1 MTIDKSAIERH
12 YTRGD
17 LLDRILAALAATGK
31 DIDALVAADLSP
43 VDEFHTRGRDATD
56 ELAVLAGITA
66 DLRVLDVGSGIG
78 GPARRL
84 ASERGCRVTGI
95 DLTVEFVRTATAL
108 SQRVGLADRVS
119 FVAGDALDLP
129 FPDGSLDVAWTQH
142 AAMNIADR
150 PRLYAE
156 MHRVLRPGGRLA
168 LQDVLAGSGGPPH
181 FPVPWARRPEDSVLV
196 DETAQ
201 RRLLVEAGFAVRE
214 WRDVTGTA
222 AEWFAARRARL
233 QSVPLGIGLLLGD
246 DLPAMMAN
254 QERNLVEGR
263 VVVLQAVAVRDCPDG
278 APPEPEGCNTCGLLR
293 LSEWCCSPSPGPRPS
308 FRHERPMCPP
318 SAPATPGGFAR
329 TRCRA
334 TSSAASR
341 KTRQRCCRAASA
353 ASRRRPK
360 RPHGSAPPKSSSSA
374 PTRSRLAGASPAA

>member
-1 MTIDKSAIERH
+1 MMIDKSAVERH

-66 DLRVLDVGSGIG
+66 DLRVIDVGSGIG
-78 GPARRL
+78 GPARHL

-95 DLTVEFVRTATAL
+95 DLTAEFVRTATAL
-108 SQRVGLADRVS
+108 SRRVGLADRVS

-129 FPDGSLDVAWTQH
+129 FPAASFDVAWTQH
-142 AAMNIADR
+142 ASMNIADR

-181 FPVPWARRPEDSVLV
+181 FPVPWARRSEDSVLV

-201 RRLLVEAGFAVRE
+201 RRLLVEAGFVVRK

-222 AEWFAARRARL
+222 TEWFAARRARL

-254 QERNLVEGR
+254 QERNLIEGR
-263 VVVLQAVAVRDCPDG
+263 VVVLQAVAARD
-278 APPEPEGCNTCGLLR
+278 
-293 LSEWCCSPSPGPRPS
+293 
-308 FRHERPMCPP
+308 
-318 SAPATPGGFAR
+318 
-329 TRCRA
+329 
-334 TSSAASR
+334 
-341 KTRQRCCRAASA
+341 
-353 ASRRRPK
+353 
-360 RPHGSAPPKSSSSA
+360 
-374 PTRSRLAGASPAA
+374 